1 MGEHIGRTPG
11 GAQLP
16 AYNSDFGGAAA
27 MLSDA
32 GGPSDRLPT
41 RRAHALGIALLL
53 LCTAA
58 FCVPLWGEI
67 RARLQVRLPDAPN
80 GAVGIG
86 TAIGWSTAT
95 LANLVTIGV
104 LGVLFGVLGAL
115 ALRWRTPGRATF
127 DFTGARRTFTLAWG
141 LYVLAKLAG
150 QGILAFFEGAQLAD
164 AVPALMRPDA
174 WLALLFGA
182 LLWAAR
188 ALAGATWPRALAT
201 AGILTVLYAGTLVL
215 LPS

>member
-1 MGEHIGRTPG
+1 MVEHIGRTAG
-11 GAQLP
+11 VAQLP
-16 AYNSDFGGAAA
+16 SYASELQQGSAAPPT
-27 MLSDA
+27 A
-32 GGPSDRLPT
+32 GGPTGRLPT
-41 RRAHALGIALLL
+41 RRAHALGVALLL

-58 FCVPLWGEI
+58 FCIPLWDEI
-67 RARLQVRLPDAPN
+67 RARLQVRLPDAPD

-115 ALRWRTPGRATF
+115 ALRWRTPDPATF
-127 DFTGARRTFTLAWG
+127 DFTGVRRTFTIAWG

-150 QGILAFFEGAQLAD
+150 QGILAAFGWAQLAT
-164 AVPALMRPDA
+164 AVPALTRPDG
-174 WLALLFGA
+174 WLPLLFGA

-188 ALAGATWPRALAT
+188 SFAGAAWPRALAMAGALT
-201 AGILTVLYAGTLVL
+201 ALYTGTLLL

>member
-1 MGEHIGRTPG
+1 MGEHIGRTPE
-11 GAQLP
+11 AARLP
-16 AYNSDFGGAAA
+16 VYVGDFGRAPA
-27 MLSDA
+27 MPSAA

-53 LCTAA
+53 LCTAV
-58 FCVPLWGEI
+58 FCVPLWDEI
-67 RARLQVRLPDAPN
+67 RARLQVRLPDAPD

-115 ALRWRTPGRATF
+115 ALRWRTPDPATF
-127 DFTGARRTFTLAWG
+127 DFTGVRRTFTLAWG

-150 QGILAFFEGAQLAD
+150 QGILAFFGRAQLAD
-164 AVPALMRPDA
+164 AVPALTRTDA
-174 WLALLFGA
+174 WLPLLFGA

-188 ALAGATWPRALAT
+188 ALAGAAWPRALAT
-201 AGILTVLYAGTLVL
+201 AGALTVLYAGTLLL